1 MNTELRPKNVITLK
15 QALEVAE
22 KYGFA
27 IGSFSPRYTP
37 MITPVLR
44 AAEKMKSPAI
54 VQISHKELIRYGITP
69 KEFAD
74 EFYEKVVSEG
84 ITVPLVLHLDHT
96 KELETIALAIDAGF
110 TSVMID
116 ASEKN
121 LEDNISTSKEVADYA
136 HAKGVSVEAE
146 LGMIGTTDFVETDK
160 DEELYTD
167 PQEAKRFVNETNIDA
182 LAVSCGTAHGV
193 YMVRQ
198 PKIDVARL
206 QEIRSLTPVHLVLHG
221 GSGVPAEMMEGAIR
235 LPSGGVSKVNIAT
248 DLELSFLGAL
258 GREERLTNEECKAL
272 EASLLEKGRAAV
284 ENTVIDKMIHFLGS
298 KAQAVHFA

>member
-121 LEDNISTSKEVADYA
+121 LDDNISQSKEVADYA

-272 EASLLEKGRAAV
+272 EPSLLEKGRAAV